1 MDITKKIFNVALIA
15 ITAVLTLMSCVYF
28 YFITLGKNK
37 LPSAITSTYATFV
50 TDPQT
55 NEKLPAI
62 EANYYSNKSG
72 NGEEVVELLFN
83 CYSGI
88 SKQAIYSRGFQLVYE
103 EDTNSL
109 IQGVTVPKLY
119 CYDRHGGGSF
129 LTGHEYNFEEKK
141 DDSGNV
147 TQKRDSMLIDIDGET
162 YAVAL
167 DGTYE
172 LTTKKFSFLKAFG
185 HTFVGLFNGYDY
197 SKYAYN
203 EETTKHNYTM
213 TDLLVKIK
221 NILKSSSNGTGNGII
236 PLIDL
241 GDFLHIYSVDDKGQV
256 SANPI
261 GDGTLINSYFTVQA
275 HYDYRGMVWAK
286 QSMFKSVA
294 GDSSFNISGIA
305 DNVEYW
311 KVTNEVT
318 LTQAD
323 FEKRYV
329 TNENGYYFSLT
340 QKKLKELKSFEN
352 LEINIVFDISKFED
366 LNVLG
371 FDYYALYGIKV
382 NSLKITAPAQR
393 DFRLLVGSLKDTG
406 LTSIDTTN
414 VKIIN
419 INSGVTL

>member
-50 TDPQT
+50 TDPQS

-109 IQGVTVPKLY
+109 IPGITVPKLY
-119 CYDRHGGGSF
+119 YYDRYDGVSF
-129 LTGHEYNFEEKK
+129 ETGHEYKFGDK
-141 DDSGNV
+141 
-147 TQKRDSMLIDIDGET
+147 MLIDIDGET
-162 YAVAL
+162 FAVAL

-172 LTTKKFSFLKAFG
+172 ITTKRFSFLKALG
-185 HTFVGLFNGYDY
+185 HTFAGLFTGYDY
-197 SKYAYN
+197 YSNAYN
-203 EETTKHNYTM
+203 EQKTEYQYTM
-213 TDLLVKIK
+213 TDLLVKMK
-221 NILKSSSNGTGNGII
+221 NILKSSSNGTGNGTI

-241 GDFLHIYSVDDKGQV
+241 GDFLHVYSVDDKGQV
-256 SANPI
+256 SPNPV

-275 HYDYRGMVWAK
+275 HFDYRGMVWAK

-311 KVTNEVT
+311 KVTNEIT

-393 DFRLLVGSLKDTG
+393 DFKLLVGSLKDTG
-406 LTSIDTTN
+406 LTTINTTN
-414 VKIIN
+414 VKIVN